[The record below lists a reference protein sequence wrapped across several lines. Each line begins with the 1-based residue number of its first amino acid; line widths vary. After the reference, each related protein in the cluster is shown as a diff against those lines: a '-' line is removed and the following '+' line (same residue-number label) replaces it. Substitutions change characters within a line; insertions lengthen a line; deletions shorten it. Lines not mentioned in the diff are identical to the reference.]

1 MTGFCMESNTGVKS
15 VKFWSQNSKKECK
28 RKKGKWEFNAIT
40 IINSVWW
47 CESIFFKAEHEAHVS
62 NDCILKFWDR
72 ILVDFIFYTKI
83 LPKYFVFQKL
93 VPQLIFL
100 LLIVLRRTIFVFKN
114 VPDKST
120 SFLKSCQPSYQ
131 IYVKQILKIYIN
143 HKSNN
148 FLPKG
153 TNKTS
158 PITKTHLQN
167 NFSHY

>member
-1 MTGFCMESNTGVKS
+1 MWINIFQSRA
-15 VKFWSQNSKKECK
+15 WSTCFQ
-28 RKKGKWEFNAIT
+28 WLYL
-40 IINSVWW
+40 
-47 CESIFFKAEHEAHVS
+47 
-62 NDCILKFWDR
+62 LKFWDR

-83 LPKYFVFQKL
+83 LLKYFVFQKL
-93 VPQLIFL
+93 VPQVIFL

-120 SFLKSCQPSYQ
+120 SFWKSCQPSYQ
-131 IYVKQILKIYIN
+131 IYVKQILNIYIN

-153 TNKTS
+153 TNKTNS
-158 PITKTHLQN
+158 ITKTHHQN